1 MRRKRHDSINRIIA
15 KIGHSSR
22 PETPVPR
29 CRAVPVSFLPQ
40 VFRLSGWFLG
50 KSGVAAA
57 GSGPGWPS
65 NRRKYGSVANVA
77 VMKRLPESS

>member
-1 MRRKRHDSINRIIA
+1 MPLSLIYIFGDLM
-15 KIGHSSR
+15 SR
-22 PETPVPR
+22 FFIL
-29 CRAVPVSFLPQ
+29 SFLPQ
-40 VFRLSGWFLG
+40 VFGLSGWFLG

-65 NRRKYGSVANVA
+65 NRRKYGSAANVA